1 MEIEM
6 AKKPARNMKTIYVP
20 ADVDIYELIEQAA
33 AALAS
38 QGYEVTKPATKKEDD
53 GSTTQFEKINDSAV
67 VITALQHI
75 IKTAPKH

>member
-33 AALAS
+33 PVLLTLGYDITKLATRRDK
-38 QGYEVTKPATKKEDD
+38 QGETEQVAT
-53 GSTTQFEKINDSAV
+53 INDSAV
-67 VITALQHI
+67 MIAALRHVISL
-75 IKTAPKH
+75 KD